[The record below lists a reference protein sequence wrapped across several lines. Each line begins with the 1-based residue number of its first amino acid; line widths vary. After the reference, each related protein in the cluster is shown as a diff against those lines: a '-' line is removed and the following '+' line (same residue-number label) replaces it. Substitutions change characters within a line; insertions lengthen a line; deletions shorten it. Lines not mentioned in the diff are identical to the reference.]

1 MTSSFIHFL
10 DRLPLRYKLT
20 AMIIAVSLTVS
31 LLGMGVYVANSLNQ
45 MRERMVSEAQVLAH
59 TVAGYG
65 AADLAFRDPVAA
77 ANTLAGLSEVPN
89 IVNAFLID
97 TEGRLFVSLK
107 PTPAAPASAKT
118 EVDFAQIR
126 ADYLHVVQIVRYRDK
141 VHGSLYL
148 LYSLDPLRMGVRTAW
163 STFAIMSAAAL
174 FISLLLAIFLQRRVS
189 TPITQLAQVAEQVSR
204 EAVYSYRVESPSQ
217 DEIGVLYKAFNEM
230 LARIESRQQERDH
243 AQTALAESEARFVAM
258 FNAIPDSAVFADTQ
272 RRSVLVNPSVKLM
285 FGYRNDEI
293 IGHTTELF
301 YANPQDFVEQGRIR
315 YHPGPGQ
322 STQQYEVRYKRKNG
336 EVFWSETVGAP
347 VVSQSGSHIGYIAIM
362 RDITQR
368 KKAEE
373 ELAHHREEL
382 ERRVVERTSELQA
395 VNKELE
401 AFSYSVSHDLRA
413 PLRTI
418 DGFSKALIEDYGDKL
433 DGVAQD
439 YLRRV
444 RTGAQ
449 HMGNVIDDMLRLS
462 RVTRVELN
470 LGTVD
475 LSSLAEQIVSRL
487 REASPDRNVETIVQ
501 PNVTA
506 FGDQG
511 LLLIV
516 MENLLGN
523 AWKYSEKNPLAR
535 VEFGREQRDGETVYH
550 VRDNGAGFD
559 MRFAGK
565 LFGAFQRLHHDD
577 EFRGTGIGLAIVQR
591 VIYRHGGRVWG
602 EGIVDQGASFY
613 FTLPPKAEK
622 G

>member
-1 MTSSFIHFL
+1 MKLSPFNYL

-20 AMIIAVSLTVS
+20 SMIIAVSLTVS
-31 LLGMGVYVANSLNQ
+31 LLGMGVYVEDSLEQ
-45 MRERMVSEAQVLAH
+45 MRGRMVDEAQIIAH
-59 TVAGYG
+59 TVAGYS

-77 ANTLAGLSEVPN
+77 ANTLAGLREVPN

-107 PTPAAPASAKT
+107 PTPAPPISAKT
-118 EVDFAQIR
+118 EVDFVEIR
-126 ADYLHVVQIVRYRDK
+126 SDYLHAAQVVRFRDK
-141 VHGSLYL
+141 IHGSLYL
-148 LYSLDPLRMGVRTAW
+148 LYSLEPLRMGVRTAW
-163 STFAIMSAAAL
+163 STFAIMSAAVL
-174 FISLLLAIFLQRRVS
+174 FLSLLLAVFLQRRVS
-189 TPITQLAQVAEQVSR
+189 APITHLADVAERVSR
-204 EAVYSYRVESPSQ
+204 DAIYTYRVETVSQ
-217 DEIGVLYKAFNEM
+217 DEIGALYNAFNEM
-230 LARIESRQQERDH
+230 LARIESRQHERDN
-243 AQTALAESEARFVAM
+243 AQAALAESEARFAAM
-258 FNAIPDSAVFADTQ
+258 FNAIPDAAVFADTQ
-272 RRSVLVNPSVKLM
+272 RRVVLVNPSVKLM
-285 FGYRNDEI
+285 FGYKNEEI
-293 IGHTTELF
+293 IGQTTELL
-301 YANPQDFVEQGRIR
+301 YANSQDFMEQGRVR
-315 YHPGPGQ
+315 YHPGQ
-322 STQQYEVRYKRKNG
+322 SRSTQQYEVRYKRKNG
-336 EVFWSETVGAP
+336 EVFWSESVGAP
-347 VVSQSGSHIGYIAIM
+347 VVSQSGPHIGYIAIM

-368 KKAEE
+368 KRADE

-382 ERRVVERTSELQA
+382 EQRVAERTSELQA

-418 DGFSKALIEDYGDKL
+418 DGFSQALIEDYGDKL
-433 DGVAQD
+433 DNVAQD
-439 YLRRV
+439 YMRRV
-444 RTGAQ
+444 RAGAQ
-449 HMGNVIDDMLRLS
+449 HMGVVIDDMLRLS
-462 RVTRVELN
+462 RVTRVDLN

-487 REASPDRNVETIVQ
+487 REASPDRTVDVIVQ

-523 AWKYSEKNPLAR
+523 AWKYSKKNPLAQVR
-535 VEFGREQRDGETVYH
+535 FGSEQRDGETVYH

-577 EFRGTGIGLAIVQR
+577 EFSGTGVGLAIVQR
-591 VIYRHGGRVWG
+591 AIHRHGGRVWG
-602 EGIVDQGASFY
+602 EGQVDQGANFY
-613 FTLPPKAEK
+613 FTLPAKSEL